1 MKRFLFLV
9 LSVTCVFTLFAQ
21 QLSDEQIKKK
31 INQAATAMKTMQC
44 DFVQTKNIKMLNDK
58 LISKGKMYYQQ
69 GNKLRWEYTSPYQY
83 AFILNN
89 DKVLIKNNQRNDVVD
104 VKQNKLFKEITRIM
118 MSSVVGNCLTDDK
131 GFKTSIIANSKD
143 WIANLAPLRKDMKQ
157 MFQKMI
163 LHFNPQKAVV
173 TSVELIERN
182 GDKTDI
188 ELKNVRVNETLRAD
202 MFAVR

>member
-104 VKQNKLFKEITRIM
+104 VKQNKLFKE
-118 MSSVVGNCLTDDK
+118 K
-131 GFKTSIIANSKD
+131 
-143 WIANLAPLRKDMKQ
+143 
-157 MFQKMI
+157 
-163 LHFNPQKAVV
+163 
-173 TSVELIERN
+173 
-182 GDKTDI
+182 
-188 ELKNVRVNETLRAD
+188 AD
-202 MFAVR
+202 MVSSSNVF